1 MRMRALSLNPAG
13 EPRNAAVWMQRVTV
27 AGSAF
32 FLIKGLVWLVAGY
45 WLLAR

>member
-1 MRMRALSLNPAG
+1 MRVRALSLNPAG
-13 EPRNAAVWMQRVTV
+13 EPRNAAVWLQRATI